1 MKVIVCGGRT
11 YSDRSA
17 VFGALD
23 ALRQRVPY
31 GTLIIIQGGATG
43 ADALAREWAT
53 IQADRIHSYVNVPA
67 DWRRHGRAAGPL
79 RNQEMIDNYD
89 PQLVMAFPGGSGT
102 ADMVRRA
109 RAAGIEVIEPARA
122 ELEAEKGA
130 A

>member
-31 GTLIIIQGGATG
+31 GTLIIIQGGSTG

-53 IQADRIHSYVNVPA
+53 ARIQSCANAPA
-67 DWRRHGRAAGPL
+67 DWRRYGRAAGPL
-79 RNQEMIDNYD
+79 RNQEMIDNYN

-109 RAAGIEVIEPARA
+109 RDAGIEVIQPAQNDN
-122 ELEAEKGA
+122 EFK
-130 A
+130 